1 MVALVADGL
10 ATRVIFVFGYGSL
23 VSPESVGSTLGRRV
37 DLENAELRG
46 WQRAWNVG
54 SDKESHPERTFR
66 LADGTEF
73 EGLTVV
79 LGIEPGDRCTGW
91 VFAVTDED
99 LALLDVRERNYDRTD
114 VSDHVAW
121 PSRPEN
127 CTIYAYTP
135 KKTAIGKIATALESQ
150 RKINVRRGY
159 VDIVGTSPAIPYPIE
174 EMTQD

>member
-1 MVALVADGL
+1 VL
-10 ATRVIFVFGYGSL
+10 FVFGYGSL
-23 VSPESVGSTLGRRV
+23 VSPESVESTLGRRL
-37 DLENAELRG
+37 DLDDAELRG

-66 LADGTEF
+66 LADGTEY

-79 LGIEPGDRCTGW
+79 LGLEPGDRCTGS

-114 VSDHVAW
+114 VTDQVAW
-121 PSRPEN
+121 ASRPEN

-135 KKTAIGKIATALESQ
+135 KKTAIAKIAAALASR

-159 VDIVGTSPAIPYPIE
+159 VDIVGAEPPVPFPIE
-174 EMTQD
+174 DMTQG